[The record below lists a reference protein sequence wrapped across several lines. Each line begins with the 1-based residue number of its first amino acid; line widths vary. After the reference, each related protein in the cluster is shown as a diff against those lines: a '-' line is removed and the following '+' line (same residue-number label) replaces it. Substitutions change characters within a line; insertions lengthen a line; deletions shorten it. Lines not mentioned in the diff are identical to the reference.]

1 MTARASL
8 SAAPISTTGNR
19 TWSSSSTVGTI
30 EIASSA
36 TTGGKTPSSRPATG
50 SCASPRPMCTAG
62 RTMWSGWS
70 APPST
75 DIARF
80 GHYEPI
86 SAQSC
91 AVSADVI
98 RFARIGIWA
107 VPVYAATLFAG
118 TITHQPPPQTEL
130 AGWSAYVTTNEFLV
144 SHIAFSIFGAVFG
157 AIGAVALGIVLME
170 RGSVKLGLAG
180 LLTGVSANVVGAS
193 IFGIAAFAQPAIGRL
208 YLAGNHDLAQNLYY
222 DAAQGTPMVIV
233 AIVFILLLV
242 ASFIVFGVGF
252 ARLALMPRWAGIGYA
267 VSGPLFAVIG
277 FALDNWI
284 QSVAAV
290 LMTAS
295 AAWMVIAMR
304 RQPA

>member
-1 MTARASL
+1 MGDNLVRYAR
-8 SAAPISTTGNR
+8 
-19 TWSSSSTVGTI
+19 V
-30 EIASSA
+30 
-36 TTGGKTPSSRPATG
+36 
-50 SCASPRPMCTAG
+50 
-62 RTMWSGWS
+62 
-70 APPST
+70 
-75 DIARF
+75 
-80 GHYEPI
+80 
-86 SAQSC
+86 
-91 AVSADVI
+91 
-98 RFARIGIWA
+98 GIWA

-118 TITHQPPPQTEL
+118 TITHQPPPQTDL

-170 RGSVKLGLAG
+170 QGSVKLGLAG

-222 DAAQGTPMVIV
+222 DAAQGTPMVNV